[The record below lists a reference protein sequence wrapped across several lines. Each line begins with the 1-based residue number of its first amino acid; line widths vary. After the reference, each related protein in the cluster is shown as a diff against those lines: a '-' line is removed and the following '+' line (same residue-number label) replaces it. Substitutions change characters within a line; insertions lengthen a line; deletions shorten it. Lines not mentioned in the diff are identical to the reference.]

1 VHIVEL
7 LKAFL
12 LAIDA
17 VRVETPLPD
26 TIVRVAVNGGGQ
38 TQAVQHIEALGRPL
52 RQKRVFFVNSNGGQA
67 RPLPFTLVLRNI

>member
-1 VHIVEL
+1 MHIVEL

-26 TIVRVAVNGGGQ
+26 AIVRVAVNGGGQ
-38 TQAVQHIEALGRPL
+38 TQAVQHPAAPGMPLIFTQDRDNLLCAALL
-52 RQKRVFFVNSNGGQA
+52 
-67 RPLPFTLVLRNI
+67 